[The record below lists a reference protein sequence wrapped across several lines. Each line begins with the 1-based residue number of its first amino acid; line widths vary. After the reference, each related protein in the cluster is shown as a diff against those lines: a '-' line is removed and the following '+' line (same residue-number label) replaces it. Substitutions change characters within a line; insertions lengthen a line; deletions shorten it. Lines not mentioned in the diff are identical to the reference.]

1 MNPVLRMPR
10 RETIPRPHGLYGP
23 SEMAANSVTL
33 ADVPA
38 GFFSSAVVPYDLSAG
53 TVLKTATVAHLPN
66 KYCTHA
72 QRKVK
77 DYCTVPFE
85 NFIVS

>member
-1 MNPVLRMPR
+1 
-10 RETIPRPHGLYGP
+10 
-23 SEMAANSVTL
+23 MAANSVTFVH
-33 ADVPA
+33 VPA
-38 GFFSSAVVPYDLSAG
+38 GFFSTAVVPYNLTAG

-66 KYCTHA
+66 KYCTHF

-77 DYCTVPFE
+77 DFCTVPCE